1 MSKAKAKDNAKDNA
15 KDAETEAKPKGGKL
29 KLLIGALLI
38 LAIGAGGAY
47 GAMLSGLIGAQV
59 EEGPDVPQ
67 LVAKGDAD
75 PYASGGEESVTI
87 VHGDGGS
94 EYRTA
99 YYVFEE
105 GFTSNLKDSPGL
117 VQVSIAAS
125 TRHDGRVIQWLEL
138 HELAIR
144 SAILVELANTVE
156 DDVYTVEGKERLK
169 VRLAGAINR
178 VLEEQEGFGGVE
190 AVHFQSFLVQ

>member
-1 MSKAKAKDNAKDNA
+1 MSKKPGPATADG
-15 KDAETEAKPKGGKL
+15 EKPKGGKM
-29 KLLIGALLI
+29 KLLIGALVL
-38 LAIGAGGAY
+38 LAAGAGGAY
-47 GAMLSGLIGAQV
+47 GAVAAGMLGPTHEGES
-59 EEGPDVPQ
+59 GPDVPQ
-67 LVAKGDAD
+67 LVAKDGED
-75 PYASGGEESVTI
+75 PYSAAAEAEAVPI
-87 VHGDGGS
+87 VHGEGGS

-105 GFTSNLKDSPGL
+105 GFTSNLKDTPGL

-169 VRLAGAINR
+169 ERLAEAINR

-190 AVHFQSFLVQ
+190 AVHFQTFLVQ

>member
-1 MSKAKAKDNAKDNA
+1 MSKSKD
-15 KDAETEAKPKGGKL
+15 KDAEEKPKGGKL
-29 KLLIGALLI
+29 KLIVGALVVLFV
-38 LAIGAGGAY
+38 GAGGAY
-47 GAMLSGLIGAQV
+47 GAMATGVIGAS
-59 EEGPDVPQ
+59 EEQGPDVPQ
-67 LVAKGDAD
+67 LVAKDEAD
-75 PYASGGEESVTI
+75 PYATGEESEVVT

-117 VQVSIAAS
+117 VQVSVAAA
-125 TRHDGRVIQWLEL
+125 TQHDGRVIQWLEL

-169 VRLAGAINR
+169 ERLATAINA
-178 VLEEQEGFGGVE
+178 VLEEREGFGGVD
-190 AVHFQSFLVQ
+190 AVYFQSFLVQ

>member
-1 MSKAKAKDNAKDNA
+1 MSKSKDKPADKPA
-15 KDAETEAKPKGGKL
+15 DAETEAKPKGGKL
-29 KLLIGALLI
+29 KLLIGVLVI

-47 GAMLSGLIGAQV
+47 GAMATGMIGAAGV
-59 EEGPDVPQ
+59 EGPDLPQ
-67 LVAKGDAD
+67 LVEKGAAD
-75 PYASGGEESVTI
+75 PYASGDDQGVAVI
-87 VHGDGGS
+87 HGDGGS

-117 VQVSIAAS
+117 VQVSVAAS
-125 TRHDGRVIQWLEL
+125 TRHDGRVIQWLQM

-156 DDVYTVEGKERLK
+156 DDVYTVEGKERMQE
-169 VRLAGAINR
+169 RLAAAINR